1 MDINEIKK
9 FAENIKF
16 DKTTNVLLGVGFE
29 TDIHK
34 LRQTR
39 KDTGGDILKFGD
51 SFSELV
57 EQLGTLNDNELI

>member
-34 LRQTR
+34 LR
-39 KDTGGDILKFGD
+39 
-51 SFSELV
+51 
-57 EQLGTLNDNELI
+57 